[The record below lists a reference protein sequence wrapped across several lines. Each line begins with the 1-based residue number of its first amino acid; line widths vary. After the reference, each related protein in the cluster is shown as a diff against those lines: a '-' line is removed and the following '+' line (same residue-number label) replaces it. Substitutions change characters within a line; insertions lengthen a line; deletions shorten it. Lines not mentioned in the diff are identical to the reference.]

1 MKSPDF
7 KHRMTRDA
15 DPATVFDAIVDV
27 GSWWSGRI
35 DGSADRIGARFRY
48 RYANLHDS
56 TQQVT
61 DLVPGRRIVWRV
73 IDAHLSFVEDVDEWK
88 GTEIVFEIEARG
100 SRTEL
105 TFTHAGLLRSLA
117 CYQACSGGWT
127 TLLTRNLRARIVS
140 GLPQPDAF
148 QEQAGHE

>member
-1 MKSPDF
+1 
-7 KHRMTRDA
+7 MTFDVE
-15 DPATVFDAIVDV
+15 PARVFEAIVDV

-35 DGSADRIGARFRY
+35 DGSADRVGAKFRY
-48 RYANLHDS
+48 RYADVHDS
-56 TQQVT
+56 TQQVI
-61 DLVPGRRIVWRV
+61 DLVPSRRIAWRV
-73 IDAHLSFVEDVDEWK
+73 TDAHLSFVDDTDEWK
-88 GTEIVFEIEARG
+88 GTEIVFEIEPRG
-100 SRTEL
+100 SQTDL

-148 QEQAGHE
+148 QEHAGHE